1 MTNETSSALL
11 YGIFPAINDICRA
24 DPESARALTQAFVKV
39 EKNAPGFSNDFCEQV
54 HKRAD
59 KGPKACEYNYDAT
72 LLALSSQ
79 PRQEFQLSSN
89 RFSFVFSFFN
99 TLGKTKTRRFS
110 ELSRMIQGRA
120 DALKKILSRI
130 PSVIYDRPTFLQT
143 IKGLGSKLY
152 LEHVYLLNIDFGF
165 F

>member
-89 RFSFVFSFFN
+89 RFSFVFFIFKHI
-99 TLGKTKTRRFS
+99 GKNENEK
-110 ELSRMIQGRA
+110 IQ
-120 DALKKILSRI
+120 
-130 PSVIYDRPTFLQT
+130 
-143 IKGLGSKLY
+143 
-152 LEHVYLLNIDFGF
+152 
-165 F
+165 